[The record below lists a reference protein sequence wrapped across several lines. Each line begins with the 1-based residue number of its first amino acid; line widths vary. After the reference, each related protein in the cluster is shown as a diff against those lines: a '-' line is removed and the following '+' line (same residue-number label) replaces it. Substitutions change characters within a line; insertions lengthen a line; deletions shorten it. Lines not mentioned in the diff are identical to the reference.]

1 MEWHDKAFA
10 ALTTAE
16 LYAILALRA
25 RVFVIEQNCVYNDVD
40 GKDPVCRHIWAAQDG
55 AIAAYLRI
63 VPPGVSFAEVAIGR
77 VVTAPEARR
86 GGLGKELMQRGI
98 AACGAQPIRVGA
110 QCYLERFYNELGF
123 VRAGADYVEDGI
135 PHLEMLR
142 A

>member
-1 MEWHDKAFA
+1 MEWHDKPFA

-40 GKDPVCRHIWAAQDG
+40 GKDPVCRHIWATRDG
-55 AIAAYLRI
+55 AVAAYLRI

-98 AACGAQPIRVGA
+98 AACGAQPIRLGA
-110 QCYLERFYNELGF
+110 QCYLERFYTELGF